1 MLLLAT
7 MPLAAQ
13 LLCLAAGEAD
23 PPTVGRAEGFRGIW
37 FTLGQLKGQ
46 YGDKYSGGL
55 GTYTADHV
63 PIAIYSPE
71 AGKTFFVFGGTTAA
85 TERHLLAMVSY
96 YDHAR
101 GVVAR
106 PVVVHDKGG
115 VNDPHDNPSLAI
127 DGQGYL
133 WVFVS
138 GRAEKRPGFIYRS
151 LAPYSIDGFERLAE
165 FQFAYPQ
172 PWWMDEGGFLFCL
185 TRYTKGRELYWQ
197 TSPDGR
203 TWEAQQKLAGFG
215 GHYQVTATRGNRLV
229 TAFNWHPGGV
239 VDKRTNLYFLQTDDA
254 GQTWR
259 TIDGGPV
266 ATPLS
271 EVANAALVRDY
282 AAEGRLVYI
291 NDIALD
297 AEGHP
302 VISYIT
308 SASFRPG
315 PEGEPREWTIA
326 RWTGAEWAYSVVCT
340 TDHNYDMG
348 SLRIEPDAWRI
359 IGPTDPGPQ
368 PWCTGGEVV
377 LWESRDE
384 GATWQRARQVTHDSP
399 RNHSYVRCPVNAHP
413 DFYALW
419 ADGDGLKF
427 SESHLYFTNRAGDRV
442 MRLPYT
448 MAEDLAG
455 PEPVQEFR
463 GHDT

>member
-1 MLLLAT
+1 
-7 MPLAAQ
+7 
-13 LLCLAAGEAD
+13 
-23 PPTVGRAEGFRGIW
+23 
-37 FTLGQLKGQ
+37 
-46 YGDKYSGGL
+46 
-55 GTYTADHV
+55 
-63 PIAIYSPE
+63 
-71 AGKTFFVFGGTTAA
+71 
-85 TERHLLAMVSY
+85 
-96 YDHAR
+96 
-101 GVVAR
+101 
-106 PVVVHDKGG
+106 
-115 VNDPHDNPSLAI
+115 
-127 DGQGYL
+127 
-133 WVFVS
+133 
-138 GRAEKRPGFIYRS
+138 
-151 LAPYSIDGFERLAE
+151 
-165 FQFAYPQ
+165 
-172 PWWMDEGGFLFCL
+172 
-185 TRYTKGRELYWQ
+185 
-197 TSPDGR
+197 
-203 TWEAQQKLAGFG
+203 
-215 GHYQVTATRGNRLV
+215 VT
-229 TAFNWHPGGV
+229 
-239 VDKRTNLYFLQTDDA
+239 
-254 GQTWR
+254 
-259 TIDGGPV
+259 
-266 ATPLS
+266 TPLS